1 MTNRIP
7 TSQPDSQCV
16 FTAINWVTYSLTVTV
31 RMQNGATPVGEL
43 ATSPETAAR
52 EMDKGIL
59 YEIGTPLKTLSSF
72 YNHDYDVNNLYSY
85 DVNSLVVAA
94 IRTQGSIITMVV
106 EQYS

>member
-1 MTNRIP
+1 
-7 TSQPDSQCV
+7 
-16 FTAINWVTYSLTVTV
+16 
-31 RMQNGATPVGEL
+31 MQNGATLVGEL
-43 ATSPETAAR
+43 ATSPETAAL

-59 YEIGTPLKTLSSF
+59 YGIGKTLSSF

-106 EQYS
+106 EQCS

>member
-1 MTNRIP
+1 
-7 TSQPDSQCV
+7 
-16 FTAINWVTYSLTVTV
+16 
-31 RMQNGATPVGEL
+31 MQNGATPVGQL

-59 YEIGTPLKTLSSF
+59 YGIGTPLKTVSPF

-106 EQYS
+106 EQCSWYNDWLRFINLTSQRKLHYWS